1 MEIRYRNHYFIW
13 SGDFCFVKTRI
24 IMRDFYKEV
33 RDEDF
38 KSLTFGIFNRID
50 DDSFPLYLRNQ
61 YKEVY
66 SIDDFE
72 YLNFNLS
79 EKEKKSLKKND
90 SIMQL
95 NLTIFKQKLSKDDT
109 IRLYV
114 DKEKCEIY
122 VVRLKKNKL

>member
-1 MEIRYRNHYFIW
+1 MEIRYGNHYFIW

-38 KSLTFGIFNRID
+38 KSLTFGIYNRID

-72 YLNFNLS
+72 YLKFNLS
-79 EKEKKSLKKND
+79 EKEKKSLKNND

-109 IRLYV
+109 IRFYV
-114 DKEKCEIY
+114 DKEKGEIY
-122 VVRLKKNKL
+122 VVRLKKSKL

>member
-1 MEIRYRNHYFIW
+1 
-13 SGDFCFVKTRI
+13 
-24 IMRDFYKEV
+24 MRDFYREIK
-33 RDEDF
+33 DEDF
-38 KSLTFGIFNRID
+38 KSVTFGIFNRID

-72 YLNFNLS
+72 YLKFNLD

-95 NLTIFKQKLSKDDT
+95 NLTILRQKLNKDDK
-109 IRLYV
+109 IRFYV

-122 VVRLKKNKL
+122 VVRLKNKL

>member
-1 MEIRYRNHYFIW
+1 MELRYGNHYLVR
-13 SGDFCFVKTRI
+13 SSDFYFFVKTRM
-24 IMRDFYKEV
+24 IMRDFYKEIK
-33 RDEDF
+33 DEDF

-72 YLNFNLS
+72 YLKFELDD
-79 EKEKKSLKKND
+79 KEKKSLKKND

-95 NLTIFKQKLSKDDT
+95 NLTILRQKLNKDDT
-109 IRLYV
+109 IRFYV

-122 VVRLKKNKL
+122 VVRLKK